1 MKVRRKIIEI
11 DEERCDGCGLCI
23 IGCAESALKIIDG
36 KAKVVADKFCDG
48 LGACIGECP
57 NDALTIVEKET
68 DEFDEI
74 AVEKHLAQMEKK
86 QAHEAPAPL
95 TGCPS
100 ATLQSFAPTACQKAN
115 QPTAH
120 EGGASAL
127 SHWPVQIRLVPP
139 HAPFLKNANLLVS
152 ADCTA
157 LAYPDFHGRF
167 LKGKVVLM
175 GCPKF
180 DDVQDYIDR
189 FAAIF
194 SQSDIASVTAVIMEV
209 PCCSGLPYI
218 IKKGMEKA
226 GKTVPMETVVIS
238 TRGEILEQ
246 RQDNILTA
254 QVV

>member
-23 IGCAESALKIIDG
+23 IGCAEGALTVMDG

-74 AVEKHLAQMEKK
+74 AVEEHLSQMEKEK
-86 QAHEAPAPL
+86 AHEAPAPAS
-95 TGCPS
+95 GCPS
-100 ATLQSFAPTACQKAN
+100 ATWQSFAPTACQKAN
-115 QPTAH
+115 QPTTHA
-120 EGGASAL
+120 GGISAL

-139 HAPFLKNANLLVS
+139 QAPFLKNAHLLVA
-152 ADCTA
+152 ADCTP
-157 LAYPDFHGRF
+157 LAYPEFHERL

-194 SQSDIASVTAVIMEV
+194 SASDIASITAAIMEV

-238 TRGEILEQ
+238 TRGQILEQ
-246 RQDNILTA
+246 
-254 QVV
+254 QVA

>member
-1 MKVRRKIIEI
+1 MKVYRKIIEI

-23 IGCAESALKIIDG
+23 IGCAEGALKIVDG

-57 NDALTIVEKET
+57 NDALTIIEKEAE
-68 DEFDEI
+68 EFDEI
-74 AVEKHLAQMEKK
+74 AVEEHLSQIEKD
-86 QAHEAPAPL
+86 QAPKASTPPA
-95 TGCPS
+95 GCPS
-100 ATLQSFAPTACQKAN
+100 AKLQTFAPTACQKAN
-115 QPTAH
+115 QPTVQANS
-120 EGGASAL
+120 ASAL

-139 HAPFLKNANLLVS
+139 NASFLKNADLLVA
-152 ADCTA
+152 ADCTP
-157 LAYPDFHGRF
+157 LAYPDFHERF
-167 LKGKVVLM
+167 LKGKAVLM

-194 SQSDIASVTAVIMEV
+194 SESDIASITAVIMEV

-226 GKTVPMETVVIS
+226 GKTVPMETVVIG

-246 RQDNILTA
+246 RQDNTLTA

>member
-11 DEERCDGCGLCI
+11 DEDRCDGCGLCI
-23 IGCAESALKIIDG
+23 IGCAEGALKVVDG
-36 KAKVVADKFCDG
+36 KAKVIADKFCDG

-57 NDALTIVEKET
+57 SNALTIVEKET

-74 AVEKHLAQMEKK
+74 AVEAHLARMEKR
-86 QAHEAPAPL
+86 QTHEASAPV

-100 ATLQSFAPTACQKAN
+100 AKLQSFAAAACQKAN
-115 QPTAH
+115 QPITH
-120 EGGASAL
+120 GRSASAL

-139 HAPFLKNANLLVS
+139 NAPFLKNADLLVA
-152 ADCTA
+152 ADCTP
-157 LAYPDFHGRF
+157 LAYPDFHRDF
-167 LKGKVVLM
+167 LKGKTVLV

-180 DDVQDYIDR
+180 DDVQEYIDR
-189 FAAIF
+189 FAGIF
-194 SQSDIASVTAVIMEV
+194 SEADIPSVTAVVMEV
-209 PCCSGLPYI
+209 PCCSGLPHI

-246 RQDNILTA
+246 RVA
-254 QVV
+254 

>member
-23 IGCAESALKIIDG
+23 LGCAEGALKVIDG

-48 LGACIGECP
+48 LGACLGECP

-74 AVEKHLAQMEKK
+74 AVEEHLSQMEK
-86 QAHEAPAPL
+86 QTVHQTPAPSS
-95 TGCPS
+95 GCPS
-100 ATLQSFAPTACQKAN
+100 ATLQSFAPTACQNAN
-115 QPTAH
+115 QPIAH
-120 EGGASAL
+120 EGGLSAL

-139 HAPFLKNANLLVS
+139 QAPFLKNAHLLVA
-152 ADCTA
+152 ADCTP
-157 LAYPDFHGRF
+157 LAYADFHERL

-194 SQSDIASVTAVIMEV
+194 TASDIASITAAIMEV
-209 PCCSGLPYI
+209 PCCSGLPYL

-226 GKTVPMETVVIS
+226 GKTIPMETVVIS
-238 TRGEILEQ
+238 TRGQILEQ
-246 RQDNILTA
+246 LQETR
-254 QVV
+254 

>member
-11 DEERCDGCGLCI
+11 DELRCDGCGQCI
-23 IGCAESALKIIDG
+23 LGCAEGALKIVDG

-57 NDALTIVEKET
+57 QDALTIVEKEA

-74 AVEKHLAQMEKK
+74 AVEEHLSQMEK
-86 QAHEAPAPL
+86 EPAPKAAAPI

-100 ATLQSFAPTACQKAN
+100 AKLQSFAPTACQAAN
-115 QPTAH
+115 QPTEH
-120 EGGASAL
+120 EPSASAL

-139 HAPFLKNANLLVS
+139 HAPFLKNAHLLVA
-152 ADCTA
+152 ADCTPM
-157 LAYPDFHGRF
+157 AYPDFHERL

-180 DDVQDYIDR
+180 DDVQEYIDR
-189 FAAIF
+189 FAGIF
-194 SQSDIASVTAVIMEV
+194 SESDIASVTTVVMEV
-209 PCCSGLPYI
+209 PCCSGLPTI

-226 GKTVPMETVVIS
+226 QKSVPMQTVVIS
-238 TRGEILEQ
+238 TRGQILEE
-246 RQDNILTA
+246 RQEA
-254 QVV
+254 S